1 MLSSAST
8 RFCGF
13 PCPVANA
20 QVDLRKVN
28 VGVLR
33 EWITKRVT
41 EILKIEDDVVIEY
54 AISQIDDADKPVR
67 LPPTAYRYPAPTR

>member
-1 MLSSAST
+1 LA
-8 RFCGF
+8 RAL
-13 PCPVANA
+13 PALANA

-28 VGVLR
+28 IGVLR

-54 AISQIDDADKPVR
+54 AISQIDDAEKPVCSSKFGYATS
-67 LPPTAYRYPAPTR
+67 P